1 MSKLSD
7 YIKSVKENEKKRF
20 FGECT
25 NYSNNYFTFK
35 HDIDND
41 NIIIVTNNIVFT
53 DKAPVL
59 VVGNNKAVY
68 LKDWQLMPVRN
79 YYEGIYGYAVKLNRN
94 YFKVY
99 TFSSNFENF
108 SFDKED
114 TFDSLLE
121 IAKQQNDVKIAI
133 GH

>member
-7 YIKSVKENEKKRF
+7 YIKTLKENDKKWF
-20 FGECT
+20 FGECE

-41 NIIIVTNNIVFT
+41 NIIIITNNIVFT

-68 LKDWQLMPVRN
+68 LKDWQLKPVRN
-79 YYEGIYGYAVKLNRN
+79 YYEGICGYAVKLNRN

-99 TFSSNFENF
+99 TFNSNFENF

-114 TFDSLLE
+114 DFDTLLE